1 MYYSHSNV
9 GTGIAINT
17 GSKNGRRKMNQ
28 FNQQYEL
35 ENTSEDE
42 WSPSMAASR
51 SSVFALGIGVGLIL
65 ATTPVLAQGVGS
77 GPNASAAL
85 HLEAVQ
91 LVGFLAILACMPAVL
106 LVCASFVRILLVIT
120 KMGTGTRRETI
131 SSPVE
136 RTWKRTDTN
145 PALPA
150 PHLALP
156 VRLSVDM
163 DCDDRAPQTS
173 WGTLSETSF
182 PRFPAV

>member
-1 MYYSHSNV
+1 
-9 GTGIAINT
+9 
-17 GSKNGRRKMNQ
+17 MNQ
-28 FNQQYEL
+28 HNHQFEL
-35 ENTSEDE
+35 DNTAEE
-42 WSPSMAASR
+42 QWSPSVAASR
-51 SSVFALGIGVGLIL
+51 SSVFGLGIGVGLIL
-65 ATTPVLAQGVGS
+65 ATTPVLAQGAG
-77 GPNASAAL
+77 GAPNAAAVL

-120 KMGTGTRRETI
+120 KGGIGTRREPI
-131 SSPVE
+131 LKQE
-136 RTWKRTDTN
+136 RAWKRTDTN

-156 VRLSVDM
+156 ARLSID
-163 DCDDRAPQTS
+163 DDRDKPATHTPHTS

>member
-1 MYYSHSNV
+1 
-9 GTGIAINT
+9 
-17 GSKNGRRKMNQ
+17 MNQ
-28 FNQQYEL
+28 MNHQYEI
-35 ENTSEDE
+35 ENTLEEE

-77 GPNASAAL
+77 GPNTSAAL

-131 SSPVE
+131 STPLE

-156 VRLSVDM
+156 VRLSVDT
-163 DCDDRAPQTS
+163 DCDDRAPQTPPTS
-173 WGTLSETSF
+173 WGTLSETS
-182 PRFPAV
+182 